1 MSTLRHNIDIYVDDK
16 EITLNDISE
25 KSGLS
30 VSTLSNVLYKDSKDI
45 RLGTVIALAQAFGV
59 TIDELIGS
67 VTMEPKMSESVRM
80 CRELPEHSLYLV
92 RYFIRHQYMIYNK
105 IKTNY
110 ISVLIPRLENGIMPT
125 TNVVEPLCV
134 DLPEDIK
141 SKAYIGLKIPSD
153 NYMPYYDAGEIIL
166 IASDREAQRG
176 EHCVVTSNG
185 GIYIVEKSRKTYK
198 PLTSQ
203 YEIPDSKID
212 DKIGYVV
219 GFLNKDLTWGIR

>member
-45 RLGTVIALAQAFGV
+45 RLGTVIALAQALGV

-80 CRELPEHSLYLV
+80 CRKLPEHSLYLV

-203 YEIPDSKID
+203 YDIPASKID

>member
-16 EITLNDISE
+16 EITLNDISK

-45 RLGTVIALAQAFGV
+45 RLGTVIALAQALGV

-203 YEIPDSKID
+203 YDIPASKID